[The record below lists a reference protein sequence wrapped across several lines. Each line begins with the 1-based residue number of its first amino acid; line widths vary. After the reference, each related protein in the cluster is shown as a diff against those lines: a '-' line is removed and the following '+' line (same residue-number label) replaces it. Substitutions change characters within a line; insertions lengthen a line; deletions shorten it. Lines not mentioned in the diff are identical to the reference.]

1 MSEKTYTSNIPA
13 VTPIET
19 LPKQFVLDR
28 TDMSTS
34 FSDSEYQ
41 ACLNAITAGQVVAV
55 NWIQGDVTRQL
66 QLASVSATGVL
77 KFSYVRGYDLDTWTV
92 TASSPHSITH
102 ESYDVDPT
110 DFAPAEYGTNEVH
123 NLPTSITAFRS
134 DDVIPVDGP
143 DGTAKMGKDDLLQTI
158 KGDVKLYSIT
168 IEGKG
173 NTYVDNG
180 EVYGLVAGRK
190 YKVTCK
196 GLDFNSDSSEG
207 ALMLS
212 ISTFKNGVATR
223 YVQKRQAATFDPSYY
238 NEITFTAVD
247 NDLFQ
252 IGGRFTN
259 GSINTFVVEDV
270 TDAFYA
276 GTNNLTFE
284 GNDLSYSYNDYWYNF
299 QVGKTYIVRFWNE
312 NVSLPVYTDTTLY
325 RFIISLHKADGTQIR
340 RAVTVRITEDLQKE
354 YSFTI
359 DENTAFVRFGGRAT
373 KGTRVVASCDELPAP
388 KFSIG
393 NMIPIVLPRQSLEN
407 QGVSAGYPNHNGSTT
422 RVTSNDII
430 QFPQKAGKLKVHLP
444 KGMWC
449 YFISY
454 YANGNFDKYLGYDVA
469 LRDGDELVYNTEP
482 DGNYGYRICFGK
494 NGNLDITA
502 NEVAT
507 YISNGDIVIAVD
519 DFCVQQESNV
529 QISSAV
535 SASRNLIA
543 SAPWSEK
550 RPTFVH
556 VSDVHSDA
564 KRVKNAMKVAEFIEA
579 DALVVSGDSVLY
591 NGANGCGFLKDISDD
606 GGVPLLNCIGNHE
619 SRPTGS
625 ATLFADFIQPLV
637 AKNGYLKSSGVDAD
651 NCYWYKDFD
660 SKKIR
665 FIAVNYYNNGVYN
678 GSLGQAQ
685 LEWLCSTLD
694 STPAGYGVII
704 EIHSPEDRID
714 DVENCTKFKQTIRV
728 VEYQENGFYV
738 GNRPIMQIVD
748 AFISRS
754 SVSISYTDAGSPVSI
769 THDFSAV
776 DNGCEFIA
784 YMCGHRHEDW
794 IGKYHN
800 STYYQLSLG
809 ITCGNAFDSMHVNTA
824 FANNGD
830 LGRNEGKGIPQDAM
844 NVYAIDRDNG
854 LVYVVR
860 IGADTTIDLK
870 KRDMM
875 AIPYRT

>member
-1 MSEKTYTSNIPA
+1 MSVNKDNNSIYQHGVSMSQVNSAIQEATSELATGYT
-13 VTPIET
+13 
-19 LPKQFVLDR
+19 PKG
-28 TDMSTS
+28 
-34 FSDSEYQ
+34 E
-41 ACLNAITAGQVVAV
+41 
-55 NWIQGDVTRQL
+55 
-66 QLASVSATGVL
+66 ASVS
-77 KFSYVRGYDLDTWTV
+77 DLNALTTQENGWLYTMTDDGTLTDGSLAVVAGDTVAWNEADSV
-92 TASSPHSITH
+92 WYKAMN
-102 ESYDVDPT
+102 Y
-110 DFAPAEYGTNEVH
+110 APAQYGTDQVK
-123 NLPTSITAFRS
+123 NLPTSITGFRTG
-134 DDVIPVDGP
+134 DVIPVDGP
-143 DGTAKMGKDDLLQTI
+143 SGTAKMPKDDLLQII

-173 NTYVDNG
+173 DTYVDNG

-196 GLDFNSDSSEG
+196 GLDFNSGSSEG

-212 ISTFKNGVATR
+212 IATFKSGVATR
-223 YVQKRQAATFDPSYY
+223 YIEKRQASTFDPSFY
-238 NEITFTAVD
+238 NEITFTAEE

-259 GSINTFVVEDV
+259 GSINTFVLEDV

-284 GNDLSYSYNDYWYNF
+284 GNDLSYSYNDYYYNF
-299 QVGKTYIVRFWNE
+299 EVGKAYVVRLRDV
-312 NVSLPVYTDTTLY
+312 NVPLPVYTDPSMYRFTIELY
-325 RFIISLHKADGTQIR
+325 RADNTRIR
-340 RAVTVRITEDLQKE
+340 RAVAVRMSGTLQKE
-354 YSFTI
+354 YQFTV
-359 DENTAFVRFGGRAT
+359 DADTAYVRFGGRAT
-373 KGTRVVASCDELPAP
+373 EGARVVACWEELVVNP
-388 KFSIG
+388 FILD
-393 NMIPIVLPRQSLEN
+393 NMIPIILPRKSLEN
-407 QGVSAGYPNHNGSTT
+407 QGVSGGYPNHNGSTT
-422 RVTSNDII
+422 RVVSNDII
-430 QFPQKAGKLKVHLP
+430 QFPQKSGKLKLHLP
-444 KGMWC
+444 RGMWV
-449 YFISY
+449 YLISY
-454 YANGNFDKYLGYDVA
+454 YANGNFDKYLGYPDA
-469 LRDGDELVYNTEP
+469 LREGDELAYNTEP
-482 DGNYGYRICFGK
+482 DGNYGYRLCFGK
-494 NGNLDITA
+494 DGNLDITA

-507 YISNGDIVIAVD
+507 AIANGEIVIAVD
-519 DFCVQQESNV
+519 DYSTKQNSNV
-529 QISSAV
+529 QISIAS
-535 SASRNLIA
+535 SASKDL
-543 SAPWSEK
+543 SATSPYSVK
-550 RPTFVH
+550 LPTFVH

-564 KRVKNAMKVAEFIEA
+564 KRIKNAMLVAESIEA

-591 NGANGCGFLKDISDD
+591 NGADGSGFIADISDD
-606 GGVPLLNCIGNHE
+606 SDVPLLNCIGNHE
-619 SRPTGS
+619 SRPTGYS
-625 ATLFADFIQPLV
+625 TLFADFIQPLV

-694 STPAGYGVII
+694 STPSGYGVII

-714 DVENCTKFKQTIRV
+714 DVEGCTKFKQSIRV
-728 VEYQENGFYV
+728 VSYQEDGFYI

-754 SVSISYTDAGSPVSI
+754 SVSISYTDAGSSVSI

-776 DNGCEFIA
+776 DSGCEFIA

-800 STYYQLSLG
+800 SANYQLSLG
-809 ITCGNAFDSMHVNTA
+809 ITCGNAFNSLHTNTA
-824 FANNGD
+824 FANQGD

-844 NVYAIDRDNG
+844 NVYSIDRDSG